1 MSCKPH
7 GYFDDATIRADI
19 AAKAYIKG
27 GSFRSAIEAAT
38 SGQEALEDINM
49 PDASICTGPSGLRR
63 ISKMSPCSAAIIRST
78 SIHWSLIASR
88 WHAAARPDSPI
99 REGGPNRTT

>member
-19 AAKAYIKG
+19 AAKAHIKE

-38 SGQEALEDINM
+38 SGQEALDDINM
-49 PDASICTGPSGLRR
+49 PDASICT
-63 ISKMSPCSAAIIRST
+63 
-78 SIHWSLIASR
+78 
-88 WHAAARPDSPI
+88 
-99 REGGPNRTT
+99 